1 MEDGWIKFA
10 KWKRKRKDLQKLHEQ
25 RQRTRAAHGL
35 LWMGTGCMGFK
46 TGMRRL
52 EEWVETSLQIL

>member
-1 MEDGWIKFA
+1 MEDGWVKFA

-25 RQRTRAAHGL
+25 RQRTRAARGL

-46 TGMRRL
+46 TGN
-52 EEWVETSLQIL
+52 EEAEGVG